1 MVLRGAHTAARH
13 AVPMFPS
20 AQNPSPFKRS
30 HPRGNTG
37 PEVQVCRLY
46 VTHAWIEVNPV
57 ATDAVQPNVVLLL
70 PATPAAD

>member
-1 MVLRGAHTAARH
+1 
-13 AVPMFPS
+13 
-20 AQNPSPFKRS
+20 
-30 HPRGNTG
+30 
-37 PEVQVCRLY
+37 VCRLY